1 MAIADVSDKSLNDL
15 ISLQGK
21 VAVITGGTKGIGLAI
36 SQRLAEAG
44 ATVLM
49 AGRDRAS
56 ADEAA
61 ATITKGKAV
70 GAQVEASDAA
80 SLKALCDR
88 AINEFG
94 QLDILVNN
102 AGIYPFKPT
111 LEVTDDEWRQVIDVD
126 LSGVF
131 FASREAARRM
141 IEGGRGGVI
150 INISS
155 LGGLRGG
162 ANAAAYA
169 AAKHGVEGLTKSLAI
184 EFGKMEIRV
193 LSIAPTYIKTPGTEA
208 MSDAPNSDDQVERM
222 PLGRVG
228 VPDDI
233 ARAAVFC
240 ASDLSVFMTG
250 STLYLDGGQ
259 MALL

>member
-1 MAIADVSDKSLNDL
+1 MAIAEVSDKSLSDL

-21 VAVITGGTKGIGLAI
+21 VAVVTGGTKGIGFAI
-36 SQRLAEAG
+36 AARLTEAG

-49 AGRDRAS
+49 AGRDQQS

-61 ATITKGKAV
+61 ATITSGKAI
-70 GAQVEASDAA
+70 GAQVEASDSA
-80 SLKALCDR
+80 SLTALCDR
-88 AINEFG
+88 AVKEFG
-94 QLDILVNN
+94 RLDLWINN

-111 LEVTDDEWRQVIDVD
+111 LEVTDDEWRQVIDLD

-141 IEGGRGGVI
+141 VTNSNGGVI

-155 LGGLRGG
+155 LAGSRGDV
-162 ANAAAYA
+162 NTAAYV
-169 AAKHGVEGLTKSLAI
+169 AAKHGVEGLTKSLSA
-184 EFGKMEIRV
+184 EFAPHGIRV
-193 LSIAPTYIKTPGTEA
+193 LNVAPTLVETPGTEGVSED
-208 MSDAPNSDDQVERM
+208 MRQQFEQRI
-222 PLGRVG
+222 PLGRAA

-233 ARAAVFC
+233 ARAVLFC
-240 ASDLSVFMTG
+240 ACDLSLFLTG

-259 MALL
+259 MALT

>member
-1 MAIADVSDKSLNDL
+1 MVIAEVSAKSLSDL

-21 VAVITGGTKGIGLAI
+21 VAVITGGTKGIGYAVAK
-36 SQRLAEAG
+36 RLAEAG

-49 AGRDRAS
+49 AGRDQQS

-61 ATITKGKAV
+61 ATITDSKAIGV
-70 GAQVEASDAA
+70 QVDASDAA
-80 SLKALCDR
+80 SLTALCDR
-88 AINEFG
+88 AVNEFER
-94 QLDILVNN
+94 LDIWVNN

-111 LEVTDDEWRQVIDVD
+111 LEVTDDEWRQVIDLD

-141 IEGGRGGVI
+141 LASGQGGVI

-155 LGGLRGG
+155 LAGSRGD
-162 ANAAAYA
+162 ANTAAYV
-169 AAKHGVEGLTKSLAI
+169 AAKHGVEGLTKSLSA
-184 EFGKMEIRV
+184 EFAPQGIRV
-193 LSIAPTYIKTPGTEA
+193 LNVAPTYVETPGTAGVTEEMRQHFQA
-208 MSDAPNSDDQVERM
+208 RI
-222 PLGRVG
+222 PLGRAG

-233 ARAAVFC
+233 ARAVLFC
-240 ASDLSVFMTG
+240 ACDLSLFLTG

-259 MALL
+259 MGLT